1 MKVEE
6 LNIADKEQ
14 WQLLYCEYADFYQMS
29 MNEGILES
37 VWSWIFDKNNKFY
50 AIGVKSTDDILIGFM
65 HYRDM
70 PSPLRG
76 TIVGLLDDLYVHH
89 DYRGSGAVQALFREL
104 RKISKQKGWPY
115 VRWITAT
122 DNHRA
127 RNVYDKIA
135 NTIDFVT
142 YQMPIG

>member
-6 LNIADKEQ
+6 LNVADKEQ
-14 WQLLYCEYADFYQMS
+14 WQLLYRGYADFYQMP
-29 MNEGILES
+29 MNENILES
-37 VWSWIFDKNNKFY
+37 VWSWIFDENNKFY
-50 AIGVKSTDDILIGFM
+50 AIGVRSSEGRLIGFM
-65 HYRDM
+65 HYREM

-76 TIVGLLDDLYVHH
+76 AIVGFLDDLYVHP

>member
-14 WQLLYCEYADFYQMS
+14 WRLLYCGYADFYQMP
-29 MNEGILES
+29 MNERILES

-76 TIVGLLDDLYVHH
+76 TIVGFLDDLYVHP
-89 DYRGSGAVQALFREL
+89 DYRGSGAAQALFREL
-104 RKISKQKGWPY
+104 KEISKQKGWTY

-142 YQMPIG
+142 YQIPIG

>member
-37 VWSWIFDKNNKFY
+37 VWSWIFDKNNRFY

-76 TIVGLLDDLYVHH
+76 TIVGFLDDLYVHP

>member
-14 WQLLYCEYADFYQMS
+14 WQLLYCGYADFYQMP

-76 TIVGLLDDLYVHH
+76 TIVD
-89 DYRGSGAVQALFREL
+89 LFRSGKAGRIIL
-104 RKISKQKGWPY
+104 KINKE
-115 VRWITAT
+115 V
-122 DNHRA
+122 
-127 RNVYDKIA
+127 
-135 NTIDFVT
+135 
-142 YQMPIG
+142 

>member
-76 TIVGLLDDLYVHH
+76 TIVGFLDDLYVHP
-89 DYRGSGAVQALFREL
+89 DYRGSGAVRALFREL

>member
-76 TIVGLLDDLYVHH
+76 TIVGFLDDLYVHP

-104 RKISKQKGWPY
+104 KEISKQKGWPY

>member
-14 WQLLYCEYADFYQMS
+14 WQLLYCGYADFYQMP

-50 AIGVKSTDDILIGFM
+50 AIGVKSTDGILIGFM

-76 TIVGLLDDLYVHH
+76 TIVGFLDDLYVHP
-89 DYRGSGAVQALFREL
+89 DYRGSGAVRALFREL

>member
-6 LNIADKEQ
+6 LNVADKEQ

-76 TIVGLLDDLYVHH
+76 TIVGFLDDLYVHP

>member
-76 TIVGLLDDLYVHH
+76 TIVGFLDDLYVHP

-142 YQMPIG
+142 YQIPIG

>member
-14 WQLLYCEYADFYQMS
+14 WQLLYCGYADFYQMP

-76 TIVGLLDDLYVHH
+76 TIVGFLDDLYVHP
-89 DYRGSGAVQALFREL
+89 DYRGSGAVRALFREL

-135 NTIDFVT
+135 NAIDFVT
-142 YQMPIG
+142 YQIPIG

>member
-14 WQLLYCEYADFYQMS
+14 WRLLYHGYADFYQMT
-29 MNEGILES
+29 MNEEILES
-37 VWSWIFDKNNKFY
+37 VWSWINDNKNKFY
-50 AIGVKSTDDILIGFM
+50 AIGARSSDDILIGFM
-65 HYRDM
+65 HYREM

-76 TIVGLLDDLYVHH
+76 TIVGFLDDLYVHP
-89 DYRGSGAVQALFREL
+89 DYRGTGAVQALFKEL
-104 RKISKQKGWPY
+104 KIISKQNCWPY

-127 RNVYDKIA
+127 RSVYDKIS

>member
-1 MKVEE
+1 
-6 LNIADKEQ
+6 
-14 WQLLYCEYADFYQMS
+14 
-29 MNEGILES
+29 
-37 VWSWIFDKNNKFY
+37 
-50 AIGVKSTDDILIGFM
+50 
-65 HYRDM
+65 
-70 PSPLRG
+70 
-76 TIVGLLDDLYVHH
+76 LDDLYVHP
-89 DYRGSGAVQALFREL
+89 DYRGSGAVRALFREL

-142 YQMPIG
+142 YQMSIG

>member
-76 TIVGLLDDLYVHH
+76 TIVGFLDDLYVHP

>member
-14 WQLLYCEYADFYQMS
+14 WRLLYCGYADFYQMP
-29 MNEGILES
+29 MNERILES

-76 TIVGLLDDLYVHH
+76 TIVGFLDDLYVHP

-104 RKISKQKGWPY
+104 KEISKQKGWTY

-142 YQMPIG
+142 YQIPIG

>member
-14 WQLLYCEYADFYQMS
+14 WQLLYCEYADFYQMP

-76 TIVGLLDDLYVHH
+76 TIVGFLDDLYVHP

-135 NTIDFVT
+135 NTIDFAT

>member
-76 TIVGLLDDLYVHH
+76 TIVGFLDDLYVHP

-104 RKISKQKGWPY
+104 RKISKQNGWPY

-127 RNVYDKIA
+127 RSVYDKIS

-142 YQMPIG
+142 YQMSIG